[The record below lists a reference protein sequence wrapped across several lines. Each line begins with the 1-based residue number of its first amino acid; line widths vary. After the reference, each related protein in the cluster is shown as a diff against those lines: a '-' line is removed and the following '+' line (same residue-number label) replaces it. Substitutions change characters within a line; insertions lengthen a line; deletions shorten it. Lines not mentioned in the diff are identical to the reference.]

1 MAIAPRNHLKFD
13 FARNASVILQEKV
26 VKIYDVG
33 QCLDCIRE
41 IAVKPEKKTRF
52 YWLHVSDNLIV
63 YLLFMVIN
71 GK

>member
-1 MAIAPRNHLKFD
+1 MAIAPGNHLKFD

-41 IAVKPEKKTRF
+41 IAVKPKKKNTF
-52 YWLHVSDNLIV
+52 
-63 YLLFMVIN
+63 LLAPCFGQSHCLLVIY
-71 GK
+71 GY